1 MDQSTSKRI
10 EIINGIYFSYFWKRG
25 VDVKLVSKVKNL
37 FRKYDVIGFLIIG
50 GISSLLNLIT
60 FAFSIEIGLSS
71 YLAVAV
77 GNLLATVVYFFSLSK
92 LFSGPG
98 SLSSFVRFLFT
109 VVVYYFT
116 SVALLDALNIFLDNL
131 VLSRAIAIALVAPVN
146 YFAQKNF
153 VFKS

>member
-1 MDQSTSKRI
+1 M
-10 EIINGIYFSYFWKRG
+10 NF
-25 VDVKLVSKVKNL
+25 VSKVKNL
-37 FRKYDVIGFLIIG
+37 LQKYDVIGFLIIG

-77 GNLLATVVYFFSLSK
+77 GNFLATVAYFFSLSK

-98 SLSSFVRFLFT
+98 SLGSIVRFLFT
-109 VVVYYFT
+109 VVTYYFI
-116 SVALLDALNIFLDNL
+116 SIVLLDALNIFLDNL
-131 VLSRAIAIALVAPVN
+131 VWSRAIAIALVAPVN
-146 YFAQKNF
+146 YFAQKHF

>member
-1 MDQSTSKRI
+1 M
-10 EIINGIYFSYFWKRG
+10 NF
-25 VDVKLVSKVKNL
+25 VSKVKNL
-37 FRKYDVIGFLIIG
+37 LQKYDVIGFLIIG

-77 GNLLATVVYFFSLSK
+77 GNFLATVAYFFSLSK

-98 SLSSFVRFLFT
+98 SLSSIVRFLFT
-109 VVVYYFT
+109 VVAYYFI
-116 SVALLDALNIFLDNL
+116 SIVLLDALNIFLDNL
-131 VLSRAIAIALVAPVN
+131 VWSRAIAIALVAPVN
-146 YFAQKNF
+146 YFAQKHF

>member
-1 MDQSTSKRI
+1 M
-10 EIINGIYFSYFWKRG
+10 NF
-25 VDVKLVSKVKNL
+25 VSKIKNL
-37 FRKYDVIGFLIIG
+37 LQKYDVIGFLIIG

-77 GNLLATVVYFFSLSK
+77 GNFLATVAYFFSLSE

-98 SLSSFVRFLFT
+98 SLSSIVRFLFT
-109 VVVYYFT
+109 VVAYYFI
-116 SVALLDALNIFLDNL
+116 SIVLLDALNIFLDNL
-131 VLSRAIAIALVAPVN
+131 VWSRAIAIALVAPVN
-146 YFAQKNF
+146 YFAQKHF